1 MAKSRMGLLHS
12 YVKQTN
18 TVSIYTKEGET
29 LLTELGRFVVNFQYL
44 ESVMN
49 SIFKE
54 LFQLDNTTNLVLV
67 DEISI
72 MAKNNKLCKLL
83 KLKLGHSGFFNDLF
97 KITAEIIEE
106 RNFIMHSE
114 IFGDA
119 DSLSIMNYPKG
130 IRRFEFVRKKYDIEG
145 MRELNQNTWELI
157 SLYTMV
163 YMDLLPDEEV
173 PFNADYDEQYRIAHG
188 S

>member
-1 MAKSRMGLLHS
+1 MAKNRMELLHS

-18 TVSIYTKEGET
+18 TVSIYTKEGEP

-54 LFQLDNTTNLVLV
+54 LFEIDSTTNLVLV
-67 DEISI
+67 DEINI

-83 KLKLGHSGFFNDLF
+83 KLKLGHSNFFNDLF
-97 KITAEIIEE
+97 RITADIIQE

-119 DSLSIMNYPKG
+119 DSLSLRNYPKG
-130 IRRFEFVRKKYDIEG
+130 IRRFEFVRKRYDIEG
-145 MRELNQNTWELI
+145 MGDLNRNTRELI
-157 SLYTMV
+157 SIYTMV
-163 YMDLLPDEEV
+163 YMDLIPDEEV
-173 PFNADYDEQYRIAHG
+173 PFNADYDELYRVAHNG
-188 S
+188 